1 MVQAHRASPADHFQL
16 PYAVENSQFQL
27 FATAA
32 STTTARSTAPSSRRR
47 RLRSTRRA
55 PRAAR
60 SLVLVGR
67 VQGQAR
73 NSAPRGPARRPC
85 VRRAATSPRLAVAP
99 STRRHHRARSSLI
112 LTQPPQDGRRRQK
125 ASLLLSPRERTISR
139 FRTQLFTL
147 KEHEHESTRLY

>member
-32 STTTARSTAPSSRRR
+32 STTTPSVDRAQQPSSKTS
-47 RLRSTRRA
+47 LDRRA

-67 VQGQAR
+67 VQGQLATR
-73 NSAPRGPARRPC
+73 HHVGLPVAHAYGARR
-85 VRRAATSPRLAVAP
+85 RALDSL
-99 STRRHHRARSSLI
+99 SHRAPVGTI
-112 LTQPPQDGRRRQK
+112 E
-125 ASLLLSPRERTISR
+125 REAA
-139 FRTQLFTL
+139 
-147 KEHEHESTRLY
+147 